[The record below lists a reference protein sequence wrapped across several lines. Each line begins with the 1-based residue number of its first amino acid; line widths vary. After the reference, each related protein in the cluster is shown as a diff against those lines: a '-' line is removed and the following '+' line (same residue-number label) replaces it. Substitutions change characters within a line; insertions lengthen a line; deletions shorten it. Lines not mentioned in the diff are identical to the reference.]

1 LSFACRPGGRLRQA
15 PKTFVLGGVL
25 AAAMLAS
32 GCGGGSRQDSHEV
45 ARTYDMQV
53 VKASF
58 PSKQAISKPAT
69 LELEVKNTGSRAVP
83 NVAVTVDSF
92 NYKSNYPGL
101 ADNRRPVWAIEQGPG
116 ANASPPVES
125 EEVSQPGGGST
136 AYLNTWALGPLAAG
150 QTRSFVWKVIPV
162 KAGTHTVS
170 FAVGAGLAGKAKARL
185 AGGGTG
191 TGKLTVDIAGS
202 PPLTHVDPKTG
213 KVVTGA
219 FKPGS

>member
-1 LSFACRPGGRLRQA
+1 
-15 PKTFVLGGVL
+15 VLGGVL
-25 AAAMLAS
+25 AAALLAS
-32 GCGGGSRQDSHEV
+32 GCGGGTRQDAHEV
-45 ARTYDMQV
+45 ARTYDMKV
-53 VKASF
+53 LKASF

-162 KAGTHTVS
+162 KAGMHTVS

-185 AGGGTG
+185 AGGGAG
-191 TGKLTVDIAGS
+191 TGKLTVNIAGS

-219 FKPGS
+219 YKPGS